1 MMTMILMTLSAFAND
16 DFMSDLEASIAQEQ
30 AEDAQPETAQKTQAV
45 TAPVAPSFEE
55 ELSFELPA
63 EAIKV
68 DVSIEMPDADVDV
81 DVDVDSDLLAIEGP
95 DIEEIAIDAPSVET
109 ETLNIEAPSEIES
122 QTSTEA
128 NALDWE
134 FDTDSF

>member
-16 DFMSDLEASIAQEQ
+16 DFISDLEASIAQEQ
-30 AEDAQPETAQKTQAV
+30 AEDAQSETAQKTQAV
-45 TAPVAPSFEE
+45 TPPAAPSFEE

-68 DVSIEMPDADVDV
+68 DVSIEMPDADV